1 MQAVQSVTF
10 PALSKIADD
19 ERKFAE
25 SYRQVVMIV
34 AFVMLPMMAG
44 LIVVAPEMVDS
55 LLGGEVDA
63 DGSLFSGYF
72 AGRNVRSDRYG
83 FE

>member
-1 MQAVQSVTF
+1 
-10 PALSKIADD
+10 
-19 ERKFAE
+19 
-25 SYRQVVMIV
+25 MIV

-55 LLGGEVDA
+55 LLGEKWMPM
-63 DGSLFSGYF
+63 GSLFSGHF